1 MATMGIVFL
10 PGMMTGQILGG
21 VDPILAI
28 KYQITIMVAI
38 FVTTVLGVLICVIV
52 VVEKGFDDYD
62 LMVEDIKKV

>member
-1 MATMGIVFL
+1 MGIVFL

-21 VDPILAI
+21 VNPILAI

-38 FVTTVLGVLICVIV
+38 FVTTVLGVLVCVIV